1 MTITLKDLYNEV
13 TGQPWSMFD
22 GDVES
27 QDEFESTVTLSI
39 QKALG
44 NLWNIYNFP
53 FKLKD
58 YKVTTK
64 QGKAFYNT
72 PIGNIARI
80 GTDYGIRIDKTP
92 LDYLPDYLTMPEKE
106 GKPEYFYIK
115 NDRLYLYPTPDD
127 VYTVNIEYYALYPAV
142 DGATDEDKYTLI
154 NEDDYINI
162 PERYEQIFKNALLP
176 LAMVYAIASNS
187 DENHSGYQRQY
198 EDALQI
204 LIDFSQGV
212 DKYKYKGW

>member
-1 MTITLKDLYNEV
+1 MTITLLDLYNEV

-27 QDEFESTVTLSI
+27 QDEFESTVTLSL

-44 NLWNIYNFP
+44 NLWNVYEFP

-58 YKVTTK
+58 YKIVTK
-64 QGKAFYNT
+64 KGRASYPT
-72 PIGNIARI
+72 PIGNISRN
-80 GTDYGIRIDKTP
+80 GSSYGIRIGKTP
-92 LDYLPDYLTMPEKE
+92 LDYIYDYNEREDAE

-115 NDRLYLYPTPDD
+115 NDKLYLYPTPDD

-142 DGATDEDKYTLI
+142 DAITGEDKYTLV
-154 NEDDYINI
+154 NANDYINI

-176 LAMVYAIASNS
+176 LSMVYAIASNS

-204 LIDFSQGV
+204 LIDFTKGV
-212 DKYKYKGW
+212 DRYKYKGW

>member
-1 MTITLKDLYNEV
+1 MITLKDLYNEV

-22 GDVES
+22 GDIEK
-27 QDEFESTVTLSI
+27 QDEFESTVILSI

-44 NLWNIYNFP
+44 NLWNVYNFP

-64 QGKAFYNT
+64 KGKAFYPT
-72 PIGNIARI
+72 PVGNIARS
-80 GTDYGIRIDKTP
+80 GADYGIRIGKDP
-92 LDYLPDYLTMPEKE
+92 LDYLSDYLTMPDKE
-106 GKPEYFYIK
+106 GKPEYFYLK
-115 NDRLYLYPTPDD
+115 NDKLYLYPTPDD
-127 VYTVNIEYYALYPAV
+127 VYAVNMEYYALYPAV
-142 DGATDEDKYTLI
+142 DAETDEDKYTLV
-154 NEDDYINI
+154 NENDYINI

-176 LAMVYAIASNS
+176 LTMVYAIASNS

>member
-1 MTITLKDLYNEV
+1 MITLKDLYNEV

-53 FKLKD
+53 FKLRD
-58 YKVTTK
+58 YKVVTK
-64 QGKAFYNT
+64 KGRASYPT
-72 PIGNIARI
+72 PIGNISQNN
-80 GTDYGIRIDKTP
+80 GSYGIRIGKTP
-92 LDYLPDYLTMPEKE
+92 LDYLPDYFLEEDRE
-106 GKPEYFYIK
+106 GKPDSFFIR
-115 NDRLYLYPTPDD
+115 NDKLYLYPTPDD
-127 VYTVNIEYYALYPAV
+127 IYTVNIEYYALYPAV
-142 DGATDEDKYTLI
+142 DGETDTEKLTLV
-154 NEDDYINI
+154 NENDYINI
-162 PERYEQIFKNALLP
+162 PERYEQLFKNALLP
-176 LAMVYAIASNS
+176 LSMVYAIASNS

-204 LIDFSQGV
+204 LIDYTKGV
-212 DKYKYKGW
+212 DRYKYKGW